1 MTQQHVGRSTR
12 SKEAPRHVTGRGRF
26 VDDLVLPRM
35 LHACILRSP
44 YAHARIASVRVVA
57 GGLQTSGTG
66 VKGVITP
73 DDVKRLS
80 KPFKPGRY
88 AAGLRV
94 AIPEYAGAIEKVRY
108 VGEPVAV
115 VAADTRA
122 RAEDAL
128 ELIEVE
134 YEALP
139 AVASPAAAAGLAA
152 PLIYEELG
160 SNVAWQGHV
169 AYGDVDGAFQR
180 ADRIVRETLTIHR
193 YSSTPLEPFA
203 CVVEHTPERLTIWCN
218 SQSPDV
224 IYEALT
230 EALGIDAVRV
240 IVPDIGGGFGQKI
253 HLIRKY
259 AVLTALMAVKTGRP
273 VKWIE
278 DRSEHMMAGG
288 HSCEQEFDVEA
299 AVTSDGE
306 VLGLKILDTDDVGGS
321 ISTLTIH
328 FTNKLNNLF
337 NTYKVQHLRLEGR
350 SVVTNKC
357 PVVPNRGIGKPG
369 MCFVWE
375 RIMDRV
381 AQELALD
388 PVDVRRR
395 NLIGADQFPYT
406 TPNGNIHGSGDYQ
419 ALLDKALA
427 KVGYDEVR
435 RRQQVARRSGPSAEE
450 RRGGPSGPPD
460 RRLLGIGVV
469 IGVEPG
475 GRNAA
480 RDMAIFPESKQM
492 PGAGGVEGATV
503 KLEKNGSVV
512 FTLGS
517 PSCGQ
522 SHETTA
528 SQIIA
533 DVLGVRPERIAL
545 AGTFDSALS
554 PWGVSSSNS
563 GNNFH
568 LYDVGAVHGAAMRV
582 REKVL
587 TLAAHLLHVEKS
599 VLRIEDGVVVAGGR
613 VPRPLTRSASSGSTV
628 SSVEPSTRSGR
639 PEHVEG
645 RSGPAGITFAELGK
659 IAYANQALMP
669 PGFEGGLEATYY
681 HSHPHADPR
690 MLPDM
695 QGRVRAQYTF
705 SAAAHAAVVEVD
717 LETGRVLVLRY
728 VIVSDN
734 GTLINPSVVDGQ
746 IYGSAAH
753 GISVALGEGFVYG
766 ADGQLLTLT
775 LLDYGKSTTL
785 ETPRIEIEHYPVPDP
800 FTTLG
805 QKAAGEGAA
814 IPSPAAIASA
824 VEDALS
830 PLGVKVR
837 HLPLSPERVWQ
848 LINAADA
855 GQRRH
860 VAPKEP

>member
-1 MTQQHVGRSTR
+1 M
-12 SKEAPRHVTGRGRF
+12 
-26 VDDLVLPRM
+26 VLPRM
-35 LHACILRSP
+35 LHACVLRSP
-44 YAHARIASVRVVA
+44 YAHAHIRSVKVARDLPPSREASADHRSL
-57 GGLQTSGTG
+57 GGGGQVSGTRG
-66 VKGVITP
+66 CLLPEDIKQ
-73 DDVKRLS
+73 RS
-80 KPFKPGRY
+80 RPFKPGRY

-94 AIPEYAGAIEKVRY
+94 PIPEYATAIDKVRY
-108 VGEPVAV
+108 AGEPVAM

-122 RAEDAL
+122 AAEDAL

-134 YEALP
+134 YEPLP
-139 AVASPAAAAGLAA
+139 AVGSPEAAVAADA

-160 SNVAWQGHV
+160 SNVAWQGQV
-169 AYGDVDGAFQR
+169 SFGDVDAAFQR
-180 ADRIVRETLTIHR
+180 ADRIVRENLRIHR

-203 CVVEHTPERLTIWCN
+203 CLVEHTPERLTIWCN

-224 IYEALT
+224 IYDAVT
-230 EALGIDAVRV
+230 EALGIDNVRV
-240 IVPDIGGGFGQKI
+240 VVPDIGGGFGQKI

-288 HSCEQEFDVEA
+288 HACEQEFDVEA
-299 AVTSDGE
+299 AVSADGE
-306 VLGLKILDTDDVGGS
+306 VLGLKIADTDDVGGS

-350 SVVTNKC
+350 SVVTNRC

-375 RIMDRV
+375 RMMDRI
-381 AQELALD
+381 AQALGLD
-388 PVDVRRR
+388 PIDIRRR
-395 NLIGADQFPYT
+395 NLITRDQFPYT
-406 TPNGNIHGSGDYQ
+406 TPNGNIYGSGDYET
-419 ALLDKALA
+419 LLDKVLVN
-427 KVGYDEVR
+427 VGYDEFR
-435 RRQQVARRSGPSAEE
+435 RRQREARMARSPVA
-450 RRGGPSGPPD
+450 PD
-460 RRLLGIGVV
+460 PLLGIGVV

-480 RDMAIFPESKQM
+480 RDMAIFPQSKQM

-503 KLEKNGSVV
+503 KLEKNGSIV
-512 FTLGS
+512 FRLGS

-528 SQIIA
+528 AQIIA
-533 DVLGVRPERIAL
+533 DVLGIQPERIAL
-545 AGTFDSALS
+545 AGTFDSSIS

-568 LYDVGAVHGAAMRV
+568 LYDVGAVHGAAVRL

-587 TLAAHLLHVEKS
+587 ALAAHVLKTDRDA
-599 VLRIEDGVVVAGGR
+599 LRIEDGVVIGPDR
-613 VPRPLTRSASSGSTV
+613 VP
-628 SSVEPSTRSGR
+628 
-639 PEHVEG
+639 
-645 RSGPAGITFAELGK
+645 FAELGK
-659 IAYANQALMP
+659 IAYANQALLP
-669 PGFEGGLEATYY
+669 PGMEGGLEATYY
-681 HSHPHADPR
+681 HSHPHADPL

-705 SAAAHAAVVEVD
+705 SSAAHAAVVEVD
-717 LETGRVLVLRY
+717 PGTGRVQVRRY

-766 ADGQLLTLT
+766 EDGQLLTLT

-785 ETPRIEIEHYPVPDP
+785 ETPAIEVEHYPVPDP

-830 PLGVKVR
+830 PFGVKVR
-837 HLPLSPERVWQ
+837 HLPLSPEHVWR
-848 LINAADA
+848 LIHG
-855 GQRRH
+855 GQT
-860 VAPKEP
+860 

>member
-1 MTQQHVGRSTR
+1 MTYVGASTR
-12 SKEAPRHVTGRGRF
+12 SKEAPRHVAGRGRY

-35 LHACILRSP
+35 LHACVLRSP
-44 YAHARIASVRVVA
+44 YAHARITSVRGAAVPVAVPVA
-57 GGLQTSGTG
+57 GNPLVAG
-66 VKGVITP
+66 VRGILTP
-73 DDVKRLS
+73 DDIRQLS
-80 KPFKPGRY
+80 RPFKPGRY

-94 AIPEYAGAIEKVRY
+94 PIPEYATAIDKVRY
-108 VGEPVAV
+108 VGEPVAI

-122 RAEDAL
+122 AAEDAL
-128 ELIEVE
+128 ELLEVE
-134 YEALP
+134 YEPLAAVGSP
-139 AVASPAAAAGLAA
+139 EAAVAEGA

-160 SNVAWQGHV
+160 SNIAWRGQV
-169 AYGDVDGAFQR
+169 SYGDVDTAFRR
-180 ADRIVRETLTIHR
+180 ADRIVRENLKIHR

-203 CVVEHTPERLTIWCN
+203 CLAEYTPERLTIWCN

-224 IYEALT
+224 IYDAVS
-230 EALGIDAVRV
+230 EALGIDSVRV

-259 AVLTALMAVKTGRP
+259 AVLTALMAAKTGRP
-273 VKWIE
+273 VKWVE

-299 AVTSDGE
+299 AVSADGT
-306 VLGLKILDTDDVGGS
+306 VLGIKIVDTDDVGGS

-337 NTYKVQHLRLEGR
+337 NTYQVQHLRLEGR
-350 SVVTNKC
+350 SVVTNRC

-375 RIMDRV
+375 RMMDRI
-381 AQELALD
+381 AQVLALD
-388 PVDVRRR
+388 PIEVRRR
-395 NLIGADQFPYT
+395 NLIRKDQFPYT
-406 TPNGNIHGSGDYQ
+406 TPNGNIYGSGDYET
-419 ALLDKALA
+419 LLDKALRN
-427 KVGYDEVR
+427 VGYDDFR
-435 RRQQVARRSGPSAEE
+435 RRQAKARAKAGPAGSSGEP
-450 RRGGPSGPPD
+450 
-460 RRLLGIGVV
+460 LLGIGVV

-480 RDMAIFPESKQM
+480 RDMAIFPQSKQM

-512 FTLGS
+512 FRLGS

-528 SQIIA
+528 AQIIA
-533 DVLGVRPERIAL
+533 DVLGIRPERIAM
-545 AGTFDSALS
+545 AGTFDSSLS

-568 LYDVGAVHGAAMRV
+568 LYDVGAVHGAATRL
-582 REKVL
+582 RDKVL
-587 TLAAHLLHVEKS
+587 TLAAH
-599 VLRIEDGVVVAGGR
+599 VLKTDKAVLSIDDGVVLGR
-613 VPRPLTRSASSGSTV
+613 IAEGA
-628 SSVEPSTRSGR
+628 VERMS
-639 PEHVEG
+639 
-645 RSGPAGITFAELGK
+645 FAELGK
-659 IAYANQALMP
+659 IAYANQALLP
-669 PGFEGGLEATYY
+669 PGAEGGLESTYY
-681 HSHPHADPR
+681 HSHPHADPL

-695 QGRVRAQYTF
+695 AGRVRAQYTF
-705 SAAAHAAVVEVD
+705 SSAAHAAIVEVD
-717 LETGRVLVLRY
+717 AGTGRVRVRRY

-734 GTLINPSVVDGQ
+734 GTLIHPAVVDGQ

-766 ADGQLLTLT
+766 EDGQLLTLT

-785 ETPRIEIEHYPVPDP
+785 ETPAIEIEHHPVPDP

-824 VEDALS
+824 VEDALA
-830 PLGVKVR
+830 PFGVQVR
-837 HLPLSPERVWQ
+837 HLPLSPEHVWR
-848 LINAADA
+848 LIRN
-855 GQRRH
+855 
-860 VAPKEP
+860 P

>member
-1 MTQQHVGRSTR
+1 MTQDTYVGRSTP
-12 SKEAPRHVTGRGRF
+12 SKEAPRHATGRGHF
-26 VDDLVLPRM
+26 VDDLVRPRM
-35 LHACILRSP
+35 LHASILRSP
-44 YAHARIASVRVVA
+44 YAHARIMSVAPEAAVQLRGVSGVV
-57 GGLQTSGTG
+57 
-66 VKGVITP
+66 TP
-73 DDVKRLS
+73 AEVKRLTR
-80 KPFKPGRY
+80 PFKPGRY

-94 AIPEYAGAIEKVRY
+94 AIPEYASAVDKVRY
-108 VGEPVAV
+108 VGEPVAM
-115 VAADTRA
+115 VAAKTRA
-122 RAEDAL
+122 GAEDAL
-128 ELIEVE
+128 ELIDVE

-139 AVASPAAAAGLAA
+139 AVATTKAAAATAA
-152 PLIYEELG
+152 PLIYEELD

-169 AYGDVDGAFQR
+169 AFGDVDGAFQR
-180 ADRIVRETLTIHR
+180 ADRIVRENLQIHR

-203 CVVEHTPERLTIWCN
+203 CLVEHTPERLTIWCN

-224 IYEALT
+224 IYDAIT
-230 EALGIDAVRV
+230 EALGVENVRV
-240 IVPDIGGGFGQKI
+240 IVPDVGGGFGQKI

-259 AVLTALMAVKTGRP
+259 AVLTALMAMQTGRP

-288 HSCEQEFDVEA
+288 HACEQEFDVEA
-299 AVTSDGE
+299 AVASDGE
-306 VLGLKILDTDDVGGS
+306 VLGIKILDTDDVGGA

-337 NTYKVQHLRLEGR
+337 NTYKVQHLRLDGR
-350 SVVTNKC
+350 SVITNKC

-375 RIMDRV
+375 RMMDRI
-381 AQELALD
+381 AKDLALD
-388 PVDVRRR
+388 PIEVRRR
-395 NLIGADQFPYT
+395 NLIGVDQFPYT

-419 ALLDKALA
+419 TLLSKALIN
-427 KVGYDEVR
+427 VDYDQVR
-435 RRQQVARRSGPSAEE
+435 RRQVTE
-450 RRGGPSGPPD
+450 RRNGT
-460 RRLLGIGVV
+460 LLGIGVV

-480 RDMAIFPESKQM
+480 RDMAIFPESTRM
-492 PGAGGVEGATV
+492 PGAGGVEGAKV

-533 DVLGVRPERIAL
+533 DALGVRPERVAL
-545 AGTFDSALS
+545 SGTFDSALS

-568 LYDVGAVHGAAMRV
+568 LYDVGAVHGAAHRL
-582 REKVL
+582 RDRIC
-587 TLAAHLLHVEKS
+587 TLAAHILGAEKEA
-599 VLRIEDGVVVAGGR
+599 LRIEDGVVYAGEE
-613 VPRPLTRSASSGSTV
+613 SAGKA
-628 SSVEPSTRSGR
+628 SV
-639 PEHVEG
+639 
-645 RSGPAGITFAELGK
+645 TFAELGK
-659 IAYANQALMP
+659 VAYTNQAQMP
-669 PGFEGGLEATYY
+669 VGFEGGLEATYY
-681 HSHPHADPR
+681 HSHPHANPL

-705 SAAAHAAVVEVD
+705 SSAAHAAVVEVD
-717 LETGRVLVLRY
+717 RETGRVRVLRY

-766 ADGQLLTLT
+766 DDGQLLTLT

-830 PLGVKVR
+830 TLGITVR
-837 HLPLSPERVWQ
+837 HLPLSPERVWR
-848 LINAADA
+848 LIQA
-855 GQRRH
+855 GQD
-860 VAPKEP
+860 A

>member
-1 MTQQHVGRSTR
+1 MAEITHIGRRAR
-12 SKEAPRHVTGRGRF
+12 SKEAPRHVSGRGQY
-26 VDDLVLPRM
+26 VDDLSRPRM

-44 YAHARIASVRVVA
+44 YAHARIIAVRA
-57 GGLQTSGTG
+57 DAAAKLPG
-66 VKGVITP
+66 VRGVLTP
-73 DDVKRLS
+73 ADIKALS
-80 KPFKPGRY
+80 QPFKPGRY

-94 AIPEYAGAIEKVRY
+94 PIAEYASAIEKVRY
-108 VGEPVAV
+108 VGEPIAI
-115 VAADTRA
+115 VAADSRA
-122 RAEDAL
+122 IAEDAL
-128 ELIEVE
+128 DLIDVD
-134 YEALP
+134 YEPL
-139 AVASPAAAAGLAA
+139 PAAASIEDAIAAGAA
-152 PLIYEELG
+152 PLYEELE
-160 SNVAWQGHV
+160 SNVGWQGKV
-169 AYGDVDGAFQR
+169 SYGDVEAAFAR
-180 ADRIVRETLTIHR
+180 ADRIVRESLKIHR

-203 CVVEHTPERLTIWCN
+203 CLAESSPERMTIWCN

-224 IYEALT
+224 IYEALS

-240 IVPDIGGGFGQKI
+240 LVPDVGGGFGQKI

-259 AVLTALMAVKTGRP
+259 AVLTALMAVRTRRP

-299 AVTSDGE
+299 AVKADGE
-306 VLGLKILDTDDVGGS
+306 VIGMKIRDTDDVGGS
-321 ISTLTIH
+321 VSTLTIH

-337 NTYKVQHLRLEGR
+337 NTYTVQHLTLEGR
-350 SVVTNKC
+350 SVLTNKC

-375 RIMDRV
+375 RMMDRV
-381 AQELALD
+381 AQELGLD
-388 PVDVRRR
+388 AIAVRRR
-395 NLIGADQFPYT
+395 NLIPSSAFPYT
-406 TPNGNIHGSGDYQ
+406 TPNGNIYGSGEYDT
-419 ALLDKALA
+419 LLTKALA
-427 KVGYDEVR
+427 NVDYDGVR
-435 RRQQVARRSGPSAEE
+435 ARQARARAARVARVGADLEVGPYI
-450 RRGGPSGPPD
+450 
-460 RRLLGIGVV
+460 GIGVV

-480 RDMAIFPESKQM
+480 RDMAIFPKSKNM

-503 KLEKNGSVV
+503 KVEKNGSVV

-528 SQIIA
+528 AQIIA
-533 DVLGVRPERIAL
+533 DVLGVSPDRVSL
-545 AGTFDSALS
+545 ATTYDSALS

-568 LYDVGAVHGAAMRV
+568 LYDVGAVHGAATRL
-582 REKVL
+582 RDKLL
-587 TLAAHLLHVEKS
+587 TLAAH
-599 VLRIEDGVVVAGGR
+599 VLKEDTSRLTIADGMVYGGR
-613 VPRPLTRSASSGSTV
+613 LREADAKTAA
-628 SSVEPSTRSGR
+628 
-639 PEHVEG
+639 
-645 RSGPAGITFAELGK
+645 SGPAGTSGSAISFAELGK
-659 IAYANQALMP
+659 IAYSNQAQMP
-669 PGFEGGLEATYY
+669 PGFEGGLQVTYF
-681 HSHPHADPR
+681 HSHPHADPL
-690 MLPDM
+690 MLPDSE
-695 QGRVRAQYTF
+695 GRVRAQYTF
-705 SAAAHAAVVEVD
+705 SSAAHAAVVEVD
-717 LETGRVLVLRY
+717 AETGRVRVLRY

-734 GTLINPSVVDGQ
+734 GTLINPAVVDGQ

-785 ETPRIEIEHYPVPDP
+785 ETPNIEIEHHPVPDP

-830 PLGVKVR
+830 PFGVKVR
-837 HLPLSPERVWQ
+837 DLPLSPERVWR
-848 LINAADA
+848 LIKW
-855 GQRRH
+855 GRGSF
-860 VAPKEP
+860 KEDSRSGEGGVL

>member
-1 MTQQHVGRSTR
+1 MS
-12 SKEAPRHVTGRGRF
+12 GRGRF
-26 VDDLVLPRM
+26 VDDISLPRM
-35 LHACILRSP
+35 VHACILRSP
-44 YAHARIASVRVVA
+44 YAHARIVSVRGEA
-57 GGLQTSGTG
+57 AAQLPG
-66 VKGVITP
+66 VKGVLTP
-73 DDVKRLS
+73 GEVKALS

-88 AAGLRV
+88 ASGLRV
-94 AIPEYAGAIEKVRY
+94 PIPEYSGAVGKVRY
-108 VGEPVAV
+108 VGEPVAM

-128 ELIEVE
+128 EAIEVD
-134 YEALP
+134 YEAL
-139 AVASPAAAAGLAA
+139 AAASTIAAAADPSAA
-152 PLIYEELG
+152 PIYEELG

-169 AYGDVDGAFQR
+169 SYGDVDGAFAR
-180 ADRIVRETLTIHR
+180 ADRVVRDTLKIHR

-203 CVVEHTPERLTIWCN
+203 IVAHHTPELLTIWCN
-218 SQSPDV
+218 AQSPDV
-224 IYEALT
+224 VYEAMT
-230 EALGIDAVRV
+230 EALGVDTVRV
-240 IVPDIGGGFGQKI
+240 IVPDVGGGFGQKI

-259 AVLTALMAVKTGRP
+259 AVLTALMAMKTGRP

-299 AVTSDGE
+299 AVSADGE
-306 VLGLKILDTDDVGGS
+306 VLGLKIRDTDDVGGS

-350 SVVTNKC
+350 SVLTNKC

-375 RIMDRV
+375 RIIDRI

-388 PVDVRRR
+388 PLAVRRR
-395 NLIGADQFPYT
+395 NLIGADEFPYT
-406 TPNGNIHGSGDYQ
+406 TPNGNIYGSGEYQ
-419 ALLDKALA
+419 ALLDKVL
-427 KVGYDEVR
+427 VNVDYDRVR
-435 RRQQVARRSGPSAEE
+435 QRQADARKAG
-450 RRGGPSGPPD
+450 RGGVPEG
-460 RRLLGIGVV
+460 RLLGIGVV

-480 RDMAIFPESKQM
+480 RDMAIFPQSTQM

-528 SQIIA
+528 CQIIA
-533 DVLGVRPERIAL
+533 DVLGARFERIAL
-545 AGTFDSALS
+545 ATTFDSATS
-554 PWGVSSSNS
+554 PWGVSASNS

-568 LYDVGAVHGAAMRV
+568 LYDVGAVHGASMRL
-582 REKVL
+582 RDKVL
-587 TLAAHLLHVEKS
+587 TLAAHLLHVEKAA
-599 VLRIEDGVVVAGGR
+599 LRIEDGVV
-613 VPRPLTRSASSGSTV
+613 STG
-628 SSVEPSTRSGR
+628 EQTL
-639 PEHVEG
+639 
-645 RSGPAGITFAELGK
+645 TFAEIGK
-659 IAYANQALMP
+659 IAYGNQAMLP
-669 PGFEGGLEATYY
+669 SGFEGGLEATYY

-690 MLPDM
+690 MLPDA

-705 SAAAHAAVVEVD
+705 SSAAHAAVVEVD
-717 LETGRVLVLRY
+717 RETGRVRVLRY

-734 GTLINPSVVDGQ
+734 GTLIHPSVVDGQ

-766 ADGQLLTLT
+766 SDGQLQTLT

-785 ETPRIEIEHYPVPDP
+785 ETPHIEIEHHPVPDP

-824 VEDALS
+824 VEDALM
-830 PLGVKVR
+830 PFGVRVR
-837 HLPLSPERVWQ
+837 ELPLSPERVWQ
-848 LINAADA
+848 LINRGSA
-855 GQRRH
+855 
-860 VAPKEP
+860 

>member
-1 MTQQHVGRSTR
+1 MAQNTFIGASTR
-12 SKEAPRHVTGRGRF
+12 SKEAPRHVAGRGRY
-26 VDDLVLPRM
+26 VDDMVLPRM

-44 YAHARIASVRVVA
+44 YGHARIGSVNAGEATQLSGVV
-57 GGLQTSGTG
+57 
-66 VKGVITP
+66 GVITP
-73 DDVKRLS
+73 DDVKRRS
-80 KPFKPGRY
+80 RPFKPGRY

-94 AIPEYAGAIEKVRY
+94 PIPEYASAFDKVRY
-108 VGEPVAV
+108 VGEPVAM
-115 VAADTRA
+115 VAAETRA

-128 ELIEVE
+128 ELIEID
-134 YEALP
+134 YEPLK
-139 AVASPAAAAGLAA
+139 AVTDTDAAASPSA
-152 PLIYEELG
+152 PLLYEELG

-169 AYGDVDGAFQR
+169 AYGDVDAAFAS
-180 ADRIVRETLTIHR
+180 ADRVVRENLKIHR

-203 CVVEHTPERLTIWCN
+203 IIAEHTPERLNIWCN
-218 SQSPDV
+218 SQAPEV
-224 IYEALT
+224 VYEAVT
-230 EALGIDAVRV
+230 EALGIDNVRV

-288 HSCEQEFDVEA
+288 HSCDQEFDVEM
-299 AVTSDGE
+299 AVKSDGE
-306 VLGLKILDTDDVGGS
+306 VLGVIIRDTDDVGGS

-350 SVVTNKC
+350 SVLTNKC

-369 MCFVWE
+369 MCFIWE
-375 RIMDRV
+375 RMMDRV
-381 AQELALD
+381 AQELGLD
-388 PVDVRRR
+388 PIEVRRK

-419 ALLDKALA
+419 ELLNRALKNID
-427 KVGYDEVR
+427 YDEVR
-435 RRQQVARRSGPSAEE
+435 KRQAERLREASA
-450 RRGGPSGPPD
+450 GQAGAPPSGT
-460 RRLLGIGVV
+460 LIGISVV

-503 KLEKNGSVV
+503 KLEKNGSVA

-522 SHETTA
+522 GHETTA
-528 SQIIA
+528 AQIIA
-533 DVLGVRPERIAL
+533 DVLGIAPERISIT
-545 AGTFDSALS
+545 GTFDSALS

-568 LYDVGAVHGAAMRV
+568 LYDVGAVHGAATRL

-587 TLAAHLLHVEKS
+587 TLAAHLLKADKADLTIS
-599 VLRIEDGVVVAGGR
+599 DGVVSRVPRSEDVGR
-613 VPRPLTRSASSGSTV
+613 VPRSKDVGGANA
-628 SSVEPSTRSGR
+628 GR
-639 PEHVEG
+639 VP
-645 RSGPAGITFAELGK
+645 RSGPAEDDSITFAQLGK
-659 IAYANQALMP
+659 IAYGNQAMLP
-669 PGFEGGLEATYY
+669 DGFEPGLEATYY
-681 HSHPHADPR
+681 HSHPHANPL
-690 MLPDM
+690 MLPDAH
-695 QGRVRAQYTF
+695 GRVRAQYTF
-705 SAAAHAAVVEVD
+705 SSAAHAAVVEVD
-717 LETGRVLVLRY
+717 TETGRVRVLRY

-766 ADGQLLTLT
+766 AEGQLLTLT

-785 ETPRIEIEHYPVPDP
+785 ETPHIEIEHYPIPDP

-814 IPSPAAIASA
+814 IPSPAAIAGA
-824 VEDALS
+824 VEDALT
-830 PLGVKVR
+830 PFGVKVR
-837 HLPLSPERVWQ
+837 HLPLSPERVWR
-848 LINAADA
+848 LIHHTHRA
-855 GQRRH
+855 
-860 VAPKEP
+860 

>member
-1 MTQQHVGRSTR
+1 MTEDTHVGRSTR
-12 SKEAPRHVTGRGRF
+12 SKEAPRHATGRGHF
-26 VDDLVLPRM
+26 VDDMVRPRM

-44 YAHARIASVRVVA
+44 YAHARIVSVDAKTAA
-57 GGLQTSGTG
+57 GLPGVTG
-66 VKGVITP
+66 VVTP
-73 DDVKRLS
+73 ADVKRLTR
-80 KPFKPGRY
+80 PFKPGRY

-94 AIPEYAGAIEKVRY
+94 PIPEYGCAVDKVRY
-108 VGEPVAV
+108 VGEPVAI
-115 VAADTRA
+115 VAANMRA

-128 ELIEVE
+128 ELIEVD

-139 AVASPAAAAGLAA
+139 AVASTKAAAAASA

-160 SNVAWQGHV
+160 SNVGWQGHV

-180 ADRIVRETLTIHR
+180 ADRVVRENLRIHR

-203 CVVEHTPERLTIWCN
+203 CLVEYIPEGLTIWCN

-224 IYEALT
+224 IYEAIT
-230 EALGIDAVRV
+230 EALGIEAVRV
-240 IVPDIGGGFGQKI
+240 IVPDVGGGFGQKI

-259 AVLTALMAVKTGRP
+259 AVLTALMAVQTGRP

-288 HSCEQEFDVEA
+288 HACEQEFDVEA
-299 AVTSDGE
+299 AVASDGE
-306 VLGLKILDTDDVGGS
+306 VLGLKILDTDDVGGA

-350 SVVTNKC
+350 SVITNKC

-375 RIMDRV
+375 RIMDRI
-381 AQELALD
+381 AKELALD
-388 PVDVRRR
+388 PIEVRRR
-395 NLIGADQFPYT
+395 NLIGAHEFPYT
-406 TPNGNIHGSGDYQ
+406 TPNGNIYGSGDYQ
-419 ALLDKALA
+419 TLLNKALVN
-427 KVGYDEVR
+427 VGYDDVR
-435 RRQQVARRSGPSAEE
+435 RRQAAERE
-450 RRGGPSGPPD
+450 HG
-460 RRLLGIGVV
+460 RLLGIGVV

-492 PGAGGVEGATV
+492 PGAGGVEGAKV
-503 KLEKNGSVV
+503 KLEKNGSIV

-533 DVLGVRPERIAL
+533 DALGVRPERVAMS
-545 AGTFDSALS
+545 GTFDSALS
-554 PWGVSSSNS
+554 PWGVSASNS

-568 LYDVGAVHGAAMRV
+568 LYDVGAVHGAALRL
-582 REKVL
+582 RDRICI
-587 TLAAHLLHVEKS
+587 LAAHVLGVEKQA
-599 VLRIEDGVVVAGGR
+599 LRIEDGTVYAGTVYADGVDADRAVPADAARTNR
-613 VPRPLTRSASSGSTV
+613 V
-628 SSVEPSTRSGR
+628 SV
-639 PEHVEG
+639 
-645 RSGPAGITFAELGK
+645 TFAELGK
-659 IAYANQALMP
+659 VAYANQAQMP
-669 PGFEGGLEATYY
+669 VGFEGGLEETYY
-681 HSHPHADPR
+681 HSHPHADPL

-717 LETGRVLVLRY
+717 RETGRVRVLRY
-728 VIVSDN
+728 IIVSDN

-766 ADGQLLTLT
+766 DDGQLLTLT

-830 PLGVKVR
+830 PLGVTVR
-837 HLPLSPERVWQ
+837 ELPLSPERVWQ
-848 LINAADA
+848 LIRGAQ
-855 GQRRH
+855 GG
-860 VAPKEP
+860 

>member
-1 MTQQHVGRSTR
+1 VS
-12 SKEAPRHVTGRGRF
+12 
-26 VDDLVLPRM
+26 
-35 LHACILRSP
+35 
-44 YAHARIASVRVVA
+44 
-57 GGLQTSGTG
+57 
-66 VKGVITP
+66 
-73 DDVKRLS
+73 
-80 KPFKPGRY
+80 
-88 AAGLRV
+88 
-94 AIPEYAGAIEKVRY
+94 IPEYAGAIEKVRY
-108 VGEPVAV
+108 LGEPVAI
-115 VAADTRA
+115 VAAETRA

-128 ELIEVE
+128 EQIDVE
-134 YEALP
+134 YDPLP
-139 AVASPAAAAGLAA
+139 AVVTAEDATSPSA

-160 SNVAWQGHV
+160 SNVAWQGAV
-169 AYGDVDGAFQR
+169 SYGDVDAAFGR
-180 ADRIVRETLTIHR
+180 SDRIVRENLKIHR

-203 CVVEHTPERLTIWCN
+203 CLAEHTPERLTIWCN

-224 IYEALT
+224 VYEALS
-230 EALGIDAVRV
+230 EALGLENVRV
-240 IVPDIGGGFGQKI
+240 IVPDVGGGFGQKI

-259 AVLTALMAVKTGRP
+259 AVLTALMAIRTGRP

-299 AVTSDGE
+299 AVKADGE
-306 VLGLKILDTDDVGGS
+306 VLGLKIHDTDDVGGS
-321 ISTLTIH
+321 VSTLTIH

-350 SVVTNKC
+350 SVLTNKC

-381 AQELALD
+381 AQELRLD
-388 PVDVRRR
+388 PIEVRRR
-395 NLIGADQFPYT
+395 NLIDAAQFPYT
-406 TPNGNIHGSGDYQ
+406 TPNGNIYGSGDYQ
-419 ALLDKALA
+419 TLLDKVAA
-427 KVGYDEVR
+427 NVGYHEI
-435 RRQQVARRSGPSAEE
+435 RRQQDEQRVERPAYAAHARSASEATAREGGSE
-450 RRGGPSGPPD
+450 RKYVGV
-460 RRLLGIGVV
+460 GVV

-480 RDMAIFPESKQM
+480 RDMAIFPHSKLM

-503 KLEKNGSVV
+503 KIEKNGSVV

-522 SHETTA
+522 AHETTA
-528 SQIIA
+528 AQIIA
-533 DVLGVRPERIAL
+533 DVLGVTPERVSAG
-545 AGTFDSALS
+545 GTFDTSLS

-568 LYDVGAVHGAAMRV
+568 LYDVGAVHGAATRL
-582 REKVL
+582 RDKVL
-587 TLAAHLLHVEKS
+587 TLAAHVLKAEKGS
-599 VLRIEDGVVVAGGR
+599 LQINDGVVSVSGPGPFGPGYQDVGRVPLAAVYVGR
-613 VPRPLTRSASSGSTV
+613 VPRG
-628 SSVEPSTRSGR
+628 
-639 PEHVEG
+639 EG
-645 RSGPAGITFAELGK
+645 EEMPSGPAASGPAMTFAELGK
-659 IAYANQALMP
+659 IAYANQALLP
-669 PGFEGGLEATYY
+669 PGFEPGLQTTYY
-681 HSHPHADPR
+681 HSHPHADPL
-690 MLPDM
+690 MLPDA

-705 SAAAHAAVVEVD
+705 SAAAHAAVVQVD
-717 LETGRVLVLRY
+717 TETGRVEVLKY

-734 GTLINPSVVDGQ
+734 GTMINPSIVDGQ

-753 GISVALGEGFVYG
+753 GISVALGEGFVYD

-785 ETPRIEIEHYPVPDP
+785 ETPPIEIEHHPVPDP

-824 VEDALS
+824 VEDALA

-837 HLPLSPERVWQ
+837 HLPLSPERVWR
-848 LINAADA
+848 LIH
-855 GQRRH
+855 GGGR
-860 VAPKEP
+860 

>member
-1 MTQQHVGRSTR
+1 MTQDTYIGRSVR
-12 SKEAPRHVTGRGRF
+12 SKEAPRHATGRGHF
-26 VDDLVLPRM
+26 VDDLVRPRM

-44 YAHARIASVRVVA
+44 YAHARIISVEAETAAQRPGVSGVV
-57 GGLQTSGTG
+57 
-66 VKGVITP
+66 TP
-73 DDVKRLS
+73 ADVKRLTR
-80 KPFKPGRY
+80 PFKPGRY

-94 AIPEYAGAIEKVRY
+94 PIPEYAGAVDKVRY
-108 VGEPVAV
+108 VGEPVAI
-115 VAADTRA
+115 VAAKTRA
-122 RAEDAL
+122 GAEDAL
-128 ELIEVE
+128 ELIGVE
-134 YEALP
+134 YDALP
-139 AVASPAAAAGLAA
+139 AVASTKAAAETSA
-152 PLIYEELG
+152 PLIYEELD

-169 AYGDVDGAFQR
+169 AYGDVEGAFRR
-180 ADRIVRETLTIHR
+180 ADRIVRENLQIHR

-203 CVVEHTPERLTIWCN
+203 CLVEHTPEQLTIWCN
-218 SQSPDV
+218 AQNPEV
-224 IYEALT
+224 IYDAIT
-230 EALGIDAVRV
+230 EALGIETVRV
-240 IVPDIGGGFGQKI
+240 IVPDVGGGFGQKI

-259 AVLTALMAVKTGRP
+259 AVLTALMAVQTGRP

-288 HSCEQEFDVEA
+288 HACEQEFDVEA
-299 AVTSDGE
+299 AVALDGE
-306 VLGLKILDTDDVGGS
+306 VLGLKILDTDDVGGA

-375 RIMDRV
+375 RMMDRI

-388 PVDVRRR
+388 PIEVRRR
-395 NLIGADQFPYT
+395 NLIGVDQFPYT
-406 TPNGNIHGSGDYQ
+406 TPNGNIYGSGDYQ
-419 ALLDKALA
+419 TLLNKVLVN
-427 KVGYDEVR
+427 VGYDEVR
-435 RRQQVARRSGPSAEE
+435 RRQAAGRENG
-450 RRGGPSGPPD
+450 
-460 RRLLGIGVV
+460 RLLGIGVV
-469 IGVEPG
+469 IGLEPG

-492 PGAGGVEGATV
+492 PGAGGVEGARV
-503 KLEKNGSVV
+503 KLEKNGSIV

-517 PSCGQ
+517 TSCGQ

-533 DVLGVRPERIAL
+533 DVLGVRPDRVAMS
-545 AGTFDSALS
+545 GTFDSALS
-554 PWGVSSSNS
+554 PWGVASSNS

-568 LYDVGAVHGAAMRV
+568 LYDVGAIHGAATRLRDRV
-582 REKVL
+582 C
-587 TLAAHLLHVEKS
+587 TLAAHVLGVEKHS
-599 VLRIEDGVVVAGGR
+599 LRIEDGVVYASGTVNTDGA
-613 VPRPLTRSASSGSTV
+613 VPGDAVPANRT
-628 SSVEPSTRSGR
+628 SV
-639 PEHVEG
+639 
-645 RSGPAGITFAELGK
+645 TFAELGK
-659 IAYANQALMP
+659 VAYANQAQMP
-669 PGFEGGLEATYY
+669 VGFEGGLEATYY
-681 HSHPHADPR
+681 HTHPHANPL

-705 SAAAHAAVVEVD
+705 SSAAHAAVVEVD
-717 LETGRVLVLRY
+717 RETGRVRVQRY

-766 ADGQLLTLT
+766 DDAQLLTLT

-800 FTTLG
+800 FTTFG

-830 PLGVKVR
+830 PMGVTVR

-848 LINAADA
+848 LIRGAQ
-855 GQRRH
+855 G
-860 VAPKEP
+860 V

>member
-1 MTQQHVGRSTR
+1 MTAHAHIGQRAR
-12 SKEAPRHVTGRGRF
+12 SKEAPRHVSGRGRY

-44 YAHARIASVRVVA
+44 YAHARIASVRLSPAVVA
-57 GGLQTSGTG
+57 GNLQVSGSS
-66 VKGVITP
+66 VRAVITP
-73 DDVKRLS
+73 EDIKRLS
-80 KPFKPGRY
+80 RPFKPGRY

-94 AIPEYAGAIEKVRY
+94 PISEYAGAIDKVRY

-115 VAADTRA
+115 VVADTRA
-122 RAEDAL
+122 AAEDAL
-128 ELIEVE
+128 ELIEVD
-134 YEALP
+134 YEPLP
-139 AVASPAAAAGLAA
+139 AVASTGAAVSPDA

-160 SNVAWQGHV
+160 SNVAWAGHV
-169 AYGDVDGAFQR
+169 AYGDVDDAFRR
-180 ADRIVRETLTIHR
+180 ADRIVRENLKIHR

-203 CVVEHTPERLTIWCN
+203 CLVEHTPERLTIWCN

-224 IYEALT
+224 IYDALT
-230 EALGIDAVRV
+230 EALGIENVRV

-299 AVTSDGE
+299 AVQSDGE
-306 VLGLKILDTDDVGGS
+306 VLGLRIVDTDDVGGS

-350 SVVTNKC
+350 SVLTNKC

-375 RIMDRV
+375 RMMDRI

-388 PVDVRRR
+388 PIAVRRR
-395 NLIGADQFPYT
+395 NLIAADQFPYT

-419 ALLDKALA
+419 TLLDRVLA
-427 KVGYDEVR
+427 NVGYEEFR
-435 RRQQVARRSGPSAEE
+435 KRQSQSRVGRASPK
-450 RRGGPSGPPD
+450 PSGEGGSGSPGEPD
-460 RRLLGIGVV
+460 RVRPTGERLLGIGVV

-480 RDMAIFPESKQM
+480 RDMAIFPQSKQM

-512 FTLGS
+512 FRLGS

-528 SQIIA
+528 AQIIA
-533 DVLGVRPERIAL
+533 DVLGITPERISM
-545 AGTFDSALS
+545 AGTFDSSLS

-568 LYDVGAVHGAAMRV
+568 LYDVGAVHGAATRV
-582 REKVL
+582 RDKVL
-587 TLAAHLLHVEKS
+587 TLAAHVLKTERS
-599 VLRIEDGVVVAGGR
+599 VLHIEEGVVVGR
-613 VPRPLTRSASSGSTV
+613 VPKPASPQPLAAEAG
-628 SSVEPSTRSGR
+628 
-639 PEHVEG
+639 
-645 RSGPAGITFAELGK
+645 GPAVETVTFAELGK
-659 IAYANQALMP
+659 IAYANQALLP
-669 PGFEGGLEATYY
+669 PGMEGGLEATYY
-681 HSHPHADPR
+681 HSHPHADPL

-705 SAAAHAAVVEVD
+705 SSAAHAAVVEVD
-717 LETGRVLVLRY
+717 SETGRVRVLRY

-766 ADGQLLTLT
+766 DDGQLLTLT

-785 ETPRIEIEHYPVPDP
+785 ETPAIEIEHFPVPDP

-830 PLGVKVR
+830 PFGVKVR

-848 LINAADA
+848 LIRDGKSAE
-855 GQRRH
+855 R
-860 VAPKEP
+860 

>member
-1 MTQQHVGRSTR
+1 MHIGQSLR

-26 VDDLVLPRM
+26 VDDFTLPRM

-44 YAHARIASVRVVA
+44 YAHARILSVQGAAAAQRP
-57 GGLQTSGTG
+57 G
-66 VKGVITP
+66 VKGVLTP
-73 DDVKRLS
+73 DDVKALS
-80 KPFKPGRY
+80 RPFKPGRY
-88 AAGLRV
+88 ASGLRV
-94 AIPEYAGAIEKVRY
+94 PIPEYSGAVGKVRY
-108 VGEPVAV
+108 VGEPVAM

-122 RAEDAL
+122 RAEDAV
-128 ELIEVE
+128 EAIEID
-134 YEALP
+134 YEAL
-139 AVASPAAAAGLAA
+139 AASSTIAAAARPSAA
-152 PLIYEELG
+152 PIYEELG
-160 SNVAWQGHV
+160 SNVAWEGHV
-169 AYGDVDGAFQR
+169 SFGDVEGAFAR
-180 ADRIVRETLTIHR
+180 ADRIVRERLTIHR

-203 CVVEHTPERLTIWCN
+203 CVAHHTPELLTIWCN

-224 IYEALT
+224 IYEAIT

-240 IVPDIGGGFGQKI
+240 IVPDVGGGFGQKI

-288 HSCEQEFDVEA
+288 HSCEQEFDVQA
-299 AVTSDGE
+299 AVKDDGE
-306 VLGLKILDTDDVGGS
+306 VLGLKIQDTDDVGGS

-337 NTYKVQHLRLEGR
+337 NTYKVQHLRLDGR
-350 SVVTNKC
+350 SVLTNKC

-375 RIMDRV
+375 RIMDRIG
-381 AQELALD
+381 QELSLD
-388 PVDVRRR
+388 PLAVRRR
-395 NLIGADQFPYT
+395 NLIGAGEFPYT
-406 TPNGNIHGSGDYQ
+406 TPNGNIYGSGDYQ
-419 ALLDKALA
+419 TLLDKVL
-427 KVGYDEVR
+427 VNVDYDDVR
-435 RRQQVARRSGPSAEE
+435 RKQAEARKAAHAGAH
-450 RRGGPSGPPD
+450 GG
-460 RRLLGIGVV
+460 RLLGIGVV

-528 SQIIA
+528 CQIIA
-533 DVLGVRPERIAL
+533 DVLGARPERIAL
-545 AGTFDSALS
+545 ASTFDSARS
-554 PWGVSSSNS
+554 PWGVSASNS

-568 LYDVGAVHGAAMRV
+568 LYDVGAVHGAATRL

-587 TLAAHLLHVEKS
+587 TLAAHLLKVEIS
-599 VLRIEDGVVVAGGR
+599 ALRIANGVI
-613 VPRPLTRSASSGSTV
+613 STV
-628 SSVEPSTRSGR
+628 GRAPRLVRRSLG
-639 PEHVEG
+639 EG
-645 RSGPAGITFAELGK
+645 GSGPAEQSGHAAESGPAAITFAEIGK
-659 IAYANQALMP
+659 IAYGNQSMLP

-681 HSHPHADPR
+681 HSHPHADPL

-717 LETGRVLVLRY
+717 PDTGRVRVLRY

-766 ADGQLLTLT
+766 EDGQLQTLT

-785 ETPRIEIEHYPVPDP
+785 ETPHIEIEHHPVPDP

-824 VEDALS
+824 VEDALT

-837 HLPLSPERVWQ
+837 DLPLSPERIWR
-848 LINAADA
+848 LINR
-855 GQRRH
+855 GR
-860 VAPKEP
+860 E